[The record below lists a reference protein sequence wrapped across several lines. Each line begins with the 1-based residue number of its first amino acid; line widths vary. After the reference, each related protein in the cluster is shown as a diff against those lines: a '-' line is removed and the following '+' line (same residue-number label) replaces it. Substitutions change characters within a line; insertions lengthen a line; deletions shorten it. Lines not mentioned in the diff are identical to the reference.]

1 MAGLVGTNRTRP
13 LACSGAG
20 SNHRSRRALRA
31 PRLAGSAALELF
43 HAPRTDLG
51 KAVVARTIRTCGV
64 TRPPMGGAGQLGR
77 TARARRLRTRSSQ
90 LRNDPLNVSPLRR
103 RLGTVIIALGFDPRR
118 TWRSLR
124 FLLGYL
130 RDVRKWRQGL
140 KQARGPNF
148 AFHLLPTLSE
158 RYANSGVASGHYF
171 HQDLWAARQ
180 IFERAPLRHLDVGSR
195 IDGFVAHLLAF
206 RTVEVVDIRA
216 LDSRISGLSFQQA
229 DLMAATPPSIRPAES
244 VSCLHALEHFGLGR
258 YGDPVAPDGWQ
269 TGLRNLCSLVADNGL
284 LYVGVPIGRPAV
296 EFNAQRIFDPRYIV
310 TEARRHG
317 LHLLAFAHVDDA
329 GDLHEQANEPLD
341 AHLAQLA
348 RLDYGCGLYVFQ
360 KQVRVSAP

>member
-1 MAGLVGTNRTRP
+1 
-13 LACSGAG
+13 
-20 SNHRSRRALRA
+20 
-31 PRLAGSAALELF
+31 
-43 HAPRTDLG
+43 
-51 KAVVARTIRTCGV
+51 
-64 TRPPMGGAGQLGR
+64 
-77 TARARRLRTRSSQ
+77 
-90 LRNDPLNVSPLRR
+90 
-103 RLGTVIIALGFDPRR
+103 VIIALGFDPRR

-258 YGDPVAPDGWQ
+258 YGDPVDAQGWM
-269 TGLRNLCSLVADNGL
+269 TALARLASLVAPGGRL
-284 LYVGVPIGRPAV
+284 WLAVPVGRRCVA
-296 EFNAQRIFDPRYIV
+296 FNAHRVF
-310 TEARRHG
+310 EAREVLAEAARHG
-317 LHLLAFAHVDDA
+317 LVCAEFGVLAPAGHFERVEGDA
-329 GDLHEQANEPLD
+329 AFD
-341 AHLAQLA
+341 ALA
-348 RLDYGCGLYVFQ
+348 RRDYGLGLFVLD
-360 KQVRVSAP
+360 RPAGAA